1 MDYDIE
7 DRNVFISSDGT
18 HSNLKAYGNS
28 RAKCNSHKLDNIVRH
43 FIWSAS
49 YPKAKKEGRHGW
61 SWEESNSIAKHF
73 EYLDEIF
80 QNVKCQSGLSFQY
93 FLDQFAVRNHDY
105 EELIWLPSLFCE
117 IRWIHI
123 AGQMKWVLKYGRLYY
138 RYELAKNEIQL
149 ELGKHLTVIRETV
162 WLILFLEKSMN
173 LMTPSNKPT
182 LHLVLSIREALS
194 DVFRSSFFEL
204 FSYH

>member
-7 DRNVFISSDGT
+7 DRNVFISSDEV
-18 HSNLKAYGNS
+18 HSNLKVYGNS
-28 RAKCNSHKLDNIVRH
+28 RAECNSHKLDNIVRH

-49 YPKAKKEGRHGW
+49 YPKAKKECRHGW

-73 EYLDEIF
+73 EYLGEIF

-93 FLDQFAVRNHDY
+93 FLDQFAIRNHDY

-138 RYELAKNEIQL
+138 RYELAKNEIQS

-162 WLILFLEKSMN
+162 WLILLLEKSTN
-173 LMTPSNKPT
+173 LMTSSNKPT
-182 LHLVLSIREALS
+182 LHLVLSIR
-194 DVFRSSFFEL
+194 
-204 FSYH
+204 